1 MQSNANVMYHSSNDA
16 IIIKKPTLYT
26 NQLAKRLNIL
36 SIFVYKHVKKRFLVS
51 HLLHIDTHRLAMCSL
66 ISTGRLQFQS
76 QDNQND
82 PYVILSN
89 HF

>member
-16 IIIKKPTLYT
+16 LIVKKPKLYT
-26 NQLAKRLNIL
+26 NQLAKRLNI
-36 SIFVYKHVKKRFLVS
+36 YKHVKKRFLVS